1 MGEIGQIFEAQQV
14 FFASKKTL
22 DLSFRK
28 EQLKRFKR
36 AVKKFEPQLLQAL
49 KSDLGKCAFEGWVH
63 EIMLIL
69 DDIQSMQKN
78 LKKWSAPQYVP
89 DSIGNFPSKN
99 YTLRSPYGVALIIA
113 PWNYPVQLAL
123 MPLASALAAGNT
135 VIIKPSEYSPAT
147 SAVIKE
153 LVQETFPPEL
163 VSVVEGAVE
172 ETTTLLKLPFD
183 YIFFTGSPQ
192 VGKIVMKAAAE
203 HLTPVTLELGGK
215 SPALIDETARINLAA
230 RRIVWGKFM
239 NNGQTCTAPDYILVH
254 ESKKEQLLSALKK
267 EVVKQWGENPKEN
280 SDYGRLIHSGQF
292 DRLEKLA
299 SDGNLLI
306 GGEMDRDERYIPPH
320 VLSNIRWTDSVMQ
333 EEIFGPILPV
343 VTYSDWEEALRSI
356 EKLSPPLAFYFFSEN
371 RKRQK
376 QVVREM
382 AFGNAT
388 INDVIVHMANHHLPF
403 GGIGTSGMGSYHGI
417 YGFETFSHLKGIT
430 KKPTWFDL
438 PLRYAPYG
446 TKLGWL
452 KKILG

>member
-1 MGEIGQIFEAQQV
+1 MGKIAEKFEAQSA

-22 DLSFRK
+22 DISFRK

-49 KSDLGKCAFEGWVH
+49 QTDLGKCAFEGWVH

-69 DDIQSMQKN
+69 DDITSMQKN

-99 YTLRSPYGVALIIA
+99 YTLRSPYGVTLIIA

-135 VIIKPSEYSPAT
+135 AIIKPSEFSPAT
-147 SAVIKE
+147 SAVIAE
-153 LVQETFPPEL
+153 LVRDTFPPEL

-172 ETTTLLKLPFD
+172 ETTELLKLPFG
-183 YIFFTGSPQ
+183 YIFFTGSTH
-192 VGKIVMKAAAE
+192 VGKIILKSAAE

-215 SPALIDETARINLAA
+215 CPALIDETARIDLAA

-254 ESKKEQLLSALKK
+254 ESKKEALLKALKK
-267 EVVKQWGENPKEN
+267 EVLKQWGENPKEN
-280 SDYGRLIHSGQF
+280 SDYGRLIHEGQF
-292 DRLEKLA
+292 DRLRNFV
-299 SDGNLLI
+299 SDGDLVM

-320 VLSNIRWTDSVMQ
+320 ILQNINWSDSVMQ

-343 VTYSDWEEALRSI
+343 LTYSDWEDALKNI
-356 EKLSPPLAFYFFSEN
+356 AKLSSPLAFYVFSEN
-371 RKRQK
+371 KKRQK

-382 AFGNAT
+382 AFGNAA

-403 GGIGTSGMGSYHGI
+403 GGIGASGMGTYHGVH
-417 YGFETFSHLKGIT
+417 GFQAFSHLKGII
-430 KKPTWFDL
+430 KKPTWFEL

-446 TKLGWL
+446 TRLRWL